1 MKGYTLLALLVVV
14 GCVSA
19 YQDDEVALL
28 ERLLDL
34 KRSQN
39 PNGQEGNFAEQK
51 RYTCGPLFQCPAGQY
66 CQDKDGTG
74 YCFKN
79 TQEREAA
86 EEKRYTCGPLFQ
98 CPAGQYC
105 QDKDGTGY
113 CFKNTQEREAAEENE
128 PTLRELLRNLESL
141 LNKRTNGQEG
151 NFAEQKRYT
160 CGPLFQCPA
169 GQYCQDKDGTG
180 YCFKGK

>member
-39 PNGQEGNFAEQK
+39 PNGQEGNFAEQ
-51 RYTCGPLFQCPAGQY
+51 
-66 CQDKDGTG
+66 
-74 YCFKN
+74 
-79 TQEREAA
+79 
-86 EEKRYTCGPLFQ
+86 KRYTCGPLFQ

>member
-113 CFKNTQEREAAEENE
+113 CFKNTQEREAAEE
-128 PTLRELLRNLESL
+128 
-141 LNKRTNGQEG
+141 
-151 NFAEQKRYT
+151 KRYT